1 MFINHIIL
9 LISGIVAP
17 GTCGVAGFT
26 NIVIFICKKVN
37 IEATTVNTIFPVPSK
52 SIPSH
57 IVFIPSRV
65 RYPLPNEVKKLY
77 SHSAGTVSA
86 ATCLTTKNN
95 PINTGIWISILKH
108 HFNGPAPSFFNI
120 FIVSSDNFFGSSLY
134 FSCASCILGCNHHID
149 CCICAPARLGLIR
162 RSLTTIVIQIIA
174 RPKFPANNPRNITM
188 MLNTGRY
195 NTSETISINGFMKYI
210 ITKDYNNSPLT
221 IHNW

>member
-26 NIVIFICKKVN
+26 NIVNFICKKVN

-57 IVFIPSRV
+57 IVLIPSNV
-65 RYPLPNEVKKLY
+65 WYHDPNDEKKLY
-77 SHSAGTVSA
+77 NQSVGIVSA
-86 ATCLTTKNN
+86 AICLITKNSQ
-95 PINTGIWISILKH
+95 INTGIWISILRH

-134 FSCASCILGCNHHID
+134 FS
-149 CCICAPARLGLIR
+149 
-162 RSLTTIVIQIIA
+162 
-174 RPKFPANNPRNITM
+174 
-188 MLNTGRY
+188 
-195 NTSETISINGFMKYI
+195 
-210 ITKDYNNSPLT
+210 
-221 IHNW
+221 